1 MIFTIKLG
9 FVSVDEYDRKLLKAI
24 QVDADRTVQQL
35 ADEIGLSA
43 TPTARRL
50 KQLTEKGLIEKTVTL
65 LNPAALGL
73 NTTLFIFVR
82 TNRHDE
88 AWLKQFSEGVRR
100 MPEVVEF
107 YRMGGDIDYLLKIV
121 LPQISAYDEVYKRL
135 IAVAPLAD
143 VSAAFAMEAIKN
155 TTELPI

>member
-1 MIFTIKLG
+1 M
-9 FVSVDEYDRKLLKAI
+9 DDYDRKLLRAV
-24 QVDADRTVQQL
+24 QADANRTVQDY
-35 ADEIGLSA
+35 ADLIGLSP

-50 KQLTEKGLIEKTVTL
+50 KRLESEGYIHKTVAL
-65 LNPAALGL
+65 LDPDALGL
-73 NTTLFIFVR
+73 TTTLFVFVR

-88 AWLKQFSEGVRR
+88 AWLEQFSHGVSR

-107 YRMGGDIDYLLKIV
+107 YRMGGEIDYLLKIV
-121 LPQISAYDEVYKRL
+121 LPEISAYDAVYKRL

-155 TTELPI
+155 TTELPVEP

>member
-1 MIFTIKLG
+1 M
-9 FVSVDEYDRKLLKAI
+9 DDYDRKLLRAI
-24 QVDADRTVQQL
+24 QSDADRTVQEL
-35 ADEIGLSA
+35 ADLIGLSP

-50 KQLTEKGLIEKTVTL
+50 KRLEEQGYVQKTVAL
-65 LNPAALGL
+65 LDPGKLGL
-73 NTTLFIFVR
+73 KTTLFIFVR

-88 AWLKQFSEGVRR
+88 AWLTQFSDGVQR

-107 YRMGGDIDYLLKIV
+107 YRMGGEIDYLLKIV
-121 LPQISAYDEVYKRL
+121 LPEISAYDDVYRRL

-155 TTELPI
+155 TTELPVPN

>member
-1 MIFTIKLG
+1 M
-9 FVSVDEYDRKLLKAI
+9 DDYDRRLLRAV
-24 QVDADRTVQQL
+24 QADADRTVQDF
-35 ADEIGLSA
+35 ADIIGLSP

-50 KQLTEKGLIEKTVTL
+50 KRLEEQGYIQKTVAL
-65 LNPAALGL
+65 LDPAALGL
-73 NTTLFIFVR
+73 TTTLFVFVR

-88 AWLKQFSEGVRR
+88 AWLRQFSEGVKR

-107 YRMGGDIDYLLKIV
+107 YRMGGEIDYLLKIV
-121 LPQISAYDEVYKRL
+121 LPEISAYDAVYKRL

-155 TTELPI
+155 TTELPVGV

>member
-1 MIFTIKLG
+1 M
-9 FVSVDEYDRKLLKAI
+9 DEYDRKLLKAI
-24 QVDADRTVQQL
+24 QDNADRTVQEL
-35 ADEIGLSA
+35 ADHIGLSA

-50 KQLTEKGLIEKTVTL
+50 KLLSERGLVEKTVAL
-65 LNPAALGL
+65 LDPVKLGL
-73 NTTLFIFVR
+73 KTTLFVFVR

-88 AWLKQFSEGVRR
+88 DWLAQFSEGVKR

-107 YRMGGDIDYLLKIV
+107 YRMGGEIDYLLKIV
-121 LPQISAYDEVYKRL
+121 LTEIADYDEVYRRL

-155 TTELPI
+155 TTELPLPAAAT

>member
-1 MIFTIKLG
+1 M
-9 FVSVDEYDRKLLKAI
+9 DDYDRKLLRAV
-24 QVDADRTVQQL
+24 QADASRTVQDY
-35 ADEIGLSA
+35 ADLIGLSP

-50 KQLTEKGLIEKTVTL
+50 KRLEGEGYIQKTVAL
-65 LNPAALGL
+65 LDPEALGL
-73 NTTLFIFVR
+73 KTTLFIFVR

-88 AWLKQFSEGVRR
+88 AWLTQFSDGVAR

-107 YRMGGDIDYLLKIV
+107 YRMGGEIDYLLKIV
-121 LPQISAYDEVYKRL
+121 LPEISAYDDVYKRL

-155 TTELPI
+155 TTELPVA

>member
-1 MIFTIKLG
+1 M
-9 FVSVDEYDRKLLKAI
+9 DDYDRKLLRAV
-24 QVDADRTVQQL
+24 QADADRTVQDF
-35 ADEIGLSA
+35 ADIIGLSP

-50 KQLTEKGLIEKTVTL
+50 KRLEEQGYIHKTVAL
-65 LNPAALGL
+65 LDPDALGL
-73 NTTLFIFVR
+73 KTTLFIFVR

-88 AWLKQFSEGVRR
+88 AWLTQFSEGVKR

-107 YRMGGDIDYLLKIV
+107 YRMGGEIDYLLKIV
-121 LPQISAYDEVYKRL
+121 LPEISAYDKVYKRL

-155 TTELPI
+155 TTELPVGV

>member
-1 MIFTIKLG
+1 M
-9 FVSVDEYDRKLLKAI
+9 DDYDRKLLRAI
-24 QVDADRTVQQL
+24 QADADRTVQEL
-35 ADEIGLSA
+35 ADLIGLSP

-50 KQLTEKGLIEKTVTL
+50 KRLEEQGYVQKTVAL
-65 LNPAALGL
+65 LDPGKLGL
-73 NTTLFIFVR
+73 KTTLFIFVR

-88 AWLKQFSEGVRR
+88 AWLKQFSDGVTR

-107 YRMGGDIDYLLKIV
+107 YRMGGEIDYLLKIV
-121 LPQISAYDEVYKRL
+121 LPEISAYDDVYRRL

-155 TTELPI
+155 TTELPVPT